1 MTMKKTILTIVLLAT
16 VSGAFSQTEEE
27 TLVWFKDY
35 GQNLAASSVYGIN
48 NDGYTTIHSRL
59 YLEKDKNILHNPLTR
74 NYYNKEFQ
82 SLYSSRFDG
91 YEVGY
96 ADLKHLYIKPVE
108 SSTFYR
114 ADKSHTYFKYDY
126 GLYSLGGNKEFTG
139 EKVAYYYYTLEF
151 SKPVVRYY
159 LMVNAERNYQGSG
172 GTSLTLYF
180 TNLEDAQRV
189 IKAINHLA
197 KLQGAKPKPQVK
209 KSMF

>member
-1 MTMKKTILTIVLLAT
+1 MKKTILTIVIMAT
-16 VSGAFSQTEEE
+16 FSGAFSQTEEE

-35 GQNLAASSVYGIN
+35 GRNLAFSLVYRLS
-48 NDGYTTIHSRL
+48 NDGYTKIHGRL
-59 YLEKDKNILHNPLTR
+59 YIDIEKNILDNPISR
-74 NYYNKEFQ
+74 EYYNRELQ
-82 SLYSSRFDG
+82 PIYPSSYDG
-91 YEVGY
+91 FEVGY
-96 ADLKHLYIKPVE
+96 ADLQHLYIKPVE
-108 SSTFYR
+108 GSTFYR
-114 ADKSHTYFKYDY
+114 VDKSDTYFKYDY
-126 GLYSLGGNKEFTG
+126 SFEGNKKFTG
-139 EKVAYYYYTLEF
+139 EKVAYYSYTLEF